1 MSDTVVVAFSV
12 LTSVAILILVSLGLA
27 VIFGLMRIVNMAHGE
42 FVMIGAFTVITLVRA
57 LEFPVWLA
65 ILVAPLIS
73 ALIGVIVE
81 MLLIRPLYGRRLVDT
96 LLVTFGVSLILF
108 QIAVNIFGTTSP
120 GIATPLGSLKVG
132 DYSVSVYSSVF
143 LPLAALAM
151 IGLLYLI
158 FKRTRYGLLARATAQ
173 NAEMA
178 SALGVY
184 SRRVNIATFALGCAL
199 AGLSGGLL
207 APIVAVSPSLGQN
220 YVAQAFMTV
229 VTGGPAFLVGTVAAS
244 ALLGTIANIVSQVF
258 TTLWGITALF
268 LTAMVLIRFL
278 PNGLSGS
285 LRRQF

>member
-1 MSDTVVVAFSV
+1 MNDIVVVAFSV

-42 FVMIGAFTVITLVRA
+42 FVMIGAFTVTTLVRGGG
-57 LEFPVWLA
+57 LSVWLA
-65 ILVAPLIS
+65 ILIAPIVS
-73 ALIGVIVE
+73 AAIGLIVE
-81 MLLIRPLYGRRLVDT
+81 ALLIRPLYGRRLVDT

-108 QIAVNIFGTTSP
+108 QVAVNVFGTTSP
-120 GIATPLGSLKVG
+120 GIETPMGAIKVG
-132 DYSVSVYSSVF
+132 DYSVAVYSSVF
-143 LPLAALAM
+143 LPIVAIAVM
-151 IGLLYLI
+151 IALYLV

-173 NAEMA
+173 NQEMA

-184 SRRVNIATFALGCAL
+184 SRRVNVITFALGCAL

-229 VTGGPAFLVGTVAAS
+229 VTGGPAFLLGTATAS
-244 ALLGTIANIVSQVF
+244 VLLGTVANIVSQVM
-258 TTLWGITALF
+258 TTLWGLTALF

-285 LRRQF
+285 FRRQF

>member
-1 MSDTVVVAFSV
+1 MGATVVVVFSV
-12 LTSVAILILVSLGLA
+12 LTSVAILVLVSLGLA

-42 FVMIGAFTVITLVRA
+42 FVMIGAFTVITLVQT
-57 LEFPVWLA
+57 LSFPVWLA
-65 ILVAPLIS
+65 ILTAPLVS
-73 ALIGVIVE
+73 ALIGVVVE

-120 GIATPLGSLKVG
+120 GIATPLGALKIG
-132 DYSVSVYSSVF
+132 TYSVSIYSSIF
-143 LPLAALAM
+143 LPLAAIGLV
-151 IGLLYLI
+151 GLLYLI

-184 SRRVNIATFALGCAL
+184 SRRVNISTFALGCAL

-229 VTGGPAFLVGTVAAS
+229 VTGGPAFLVGTVVAS

-285 LRRQF
+285 FRKQL

>member
-1 MSDTVVVAFSV
+1 MSDIVVVAFSV

-42 FVMIGAFTVITLVRA
+42 FVMIGAFTVITLVRGA
-57 LEFPVWLA
+57 GLPVWLA
-65 ILVAPLIS
+65 ILLAPVVS
-73 ALIGVIVE
+73 ALIGVFVE
-81 MLLIRPLYGRRLVDT
+81 MLLIRPLYGRRLIDT

-108 QIAVNIFGTTSP
+108 QIAVDIFGTTSP

-132 DYSVSVYSSVF
+132 DFSVSIYSSVF
-143 LPLAALAM
+143 LPAAAVAM
-151 IGLLYLI
+151 IGLLYLV

-199 AGLSGGLL
+199 AGASGGLL

-244 ALLGTIANIVSQVF
+244 TLLGTIANIVSQVF

-278 PNGLSGS
+278 PNGLSGA